1 MPERPASPLLL
12 VARQELLLAARS
24 RWVQIFAAVFA
35 LLSLGVAGSGYVLSG
50 GHGFQDFARTSASL
64 VELVALVVPL
74 AALLMGVLALAPERG
89 TAELLYAQP
98 VARRTVLLGKLL
110 GLFAALSAAQS
121 VGFGAAGLVIF
132 SQAGEEG
139 GAGYALLVLG
149 SILLTAA
156 FLAIA
161 ALLAAGAVGRRRVR
175 ALALAIVVWFV
186 AVVLLDVAALGA
198 ASLLPSGLASRV
210 LDRLGDREP
219 GRRGED
225 GRPTRD
231 RGHRGLRRRLAGP
244 PALHAGRGRRRGSAR
259 GVDRP
264 VDRGARR
271 AGGAP
276 ARASGSLTERS
287 LRAPARRAVARRAG
301 GGVAIPVP
309 PRRGL

>member
-1 MPERPASPLLL
+1 MAERPASPLLL

-74 AALLMGVLALAPERG
+74 AALLMGVLALAPEQG
-89 TAELLYAQP
+89 VAEILYAQP

-110 GLFAALSAAQS
+110 GLFGALAAAQS

-161 ALLAAGAVGRRRVR
+161 ALLAAGAVGRKRVR
-175 ALALAIVVWFV
+175 ALAFAIVVWFL

-198 ASLLPSGLASRV
+198 ASLLPSGTASRLLV
-210 LDRLGDREP
+210 LSVIANPVGAVRTGALLAIEGTAAFGAASLALLRFTHGPVGAAVALAGSIALWIVVPAALAVRRLGR
-219 GRRGED
+219 
-225 GRPTRD
+225 
-231 RGHRGLRRRLAGP
+231 
-244 PALHAGRGRRRGSAR
+244 
-259 GVDRP
+259 VD
-264 VDRGARR
+264 
-271 AGGAP
+271 
-276 ARASGSLTERS
+276 L
-287 LRAPARRAVARRAG
+287 
-301 GGVAIPVP
+301 
-309 PRRGL
+309 

>member
-1 MPERPASPLLL
+1 MAERPASPLLL

-74 AALLMGVLALAPERG
+74 AALLMGVLSLAPERG
-89 TAELLYAQP
+89 TSEILYAQP
-98 VARRTVLLGKLL
+98 VSRRTVLLGKLL

-149 SILLTAA
+149 SVLLTAA

-198 ASLLPSGLASRV
+198 ASLLPSGTASRLLIV
-210 LDRLGDREP
+210 AVIANPVGAVRTGALLAIEGTAAFGAASLALLRFTRGEAGAAAALAGSIALWIVVPAALAVRRLGR
-219 GRRGED
+219 
-225 GRPTRD
+225 
-231 RGHRGLRRRLAGP
+231 
-244 PALHAGRGRRRGSAR
+244 
-259 GVDRP
+259 VD
-264 VDRGARR
+264 
-271 AGGAP
+271 
-276 ARASGSLTERS
+276 L
-287 LRAPARRAVARRAG
+287 
-301 GGVAIPVP
+301 
-309 PRRGL
+309 